1 MNDKQKPS
9 IRFKG
14 FTEAWE
20 QRKLEEYLSV
30 SSDKNGDGTYDKTD
44 VLSVSGDYGIVNQ
57 IEFQGRSF
65 AGASVLNYG
74 VVRTGDIVYT
84 KSPLNSNPYGII
96 KSNKG
101 KTGIVSTLYAIY
113 HPKENTHSD
122 FVQTYFEQHARMN
135 NYMHPLVNKGAKN
148 DMKVSAEN
156 ALKGLVCF
164 PSYEEQKAISE
175 YFSVIDHL
183 ITLHQCK
190 ESAFSEWKD
199 SDFLQKHKTTWE
211 QRKFSDI
218 TFLAG
223 EKNKENIPYESY
235 SVTNEHGFIPQNE
248 QFENG
253 GTMATAD
260 KSMYYIVSKNSFA
273 YNPARINVGSIGYY
287 DKPENVIVSS
297 LYEVFK
303 TVDDIDDRFL
313 WHWFKSDAFQKMIEQ
328 YQEGGVRLYF
338 YYDKLCMCSLSIPSL
353 REQQKIGK
361 QLDTLDHLI
370 TLHQQ
375 KLKLL
380 KQIKK
385 GMVNCLFTKKYT
397 EKLRK
402 EPEKMTFKYEAD
414 FEEALIKV
422 LSNKGWEKEVIKYPT
437 EKDLLENWAKI
448 LFDNNRGIDR
458 LNNYP
463 LTEGEMQQ
471 ILEQINSLR
480 TPIKLNTFI
489 NGKTVSIKRDNPDD
503 VEHLGKEVSLKIY
516 DRREIAAGQ
525 SRYQIVQQPVFP
537 RKSKI
542 LNDRRG
548 DLMLLI
554 NGMPVIHIEL
564 KRSGVPVS
572 QAYNQIEKYSK
583 EGIFTGL
590 FSLVQVFVA
599 MTPTETRYYANP
611 GIDGQFNP
619 DYYFQWADFNNEPI
633 NDWKDIA
640 SSLLSIPMAH
650 QLIGFYTVADESDG
664 ILKVMRSY
672 QYYAANAISDKVAK
686 TKWDEKNQ
694 RGGFIWHT
702 TGSGKTMTSFKS
714 AQLIADSRDADKVVF
729 LMDRIELGTQSLG
742 EYRGFAGESKG
753 ISNEL
758 SSVKATENTY
768 TLISKLKSDSHLDTL
783 IVTSIQKMSRIKD
796 EDGGLNAY
804 DIEKINSKRI
814 VFIVDEAHRSTFGDM
829 LLTIKNTFPHALF
842 FGFTGTPIQ
851 EENQKKM
858 STTTTVFGNELHR
871 YSIADGIRDKNVLGF
886 DPYRVMTYK
895 DSDVRRVVALEKA
908 KAKTVEEAL
917 QDPKKSEIYYKYM
930 DSSKVKMAGY
940 IGDDG
945 KYVRGIEDYI
955 PNSQYQT
962 EEHQNKVVEDIADKW
977 LDLSHASKF
986 HAIFATSSIPEA
998 IEYYR
1003 LLKDK
1008 MPSLK
1013 TTCLFDPN
1021 IDNGGGVQ
1029 FKEEGLVEIIDD
1041 YNKKYDQEFSIGT
1054 HAGFKKD
1061 IALRLAH
1068 KEYYKTVDREP
1079 EKQLDLLIVVDQM
1092 LTGFD
1097 SKWVNTLYMDKM
1109 LEYENIIQAFSRT
1122 NRLFGPDKPFGTI
1135 RYYRRPHTME
1145 RNINDAVSLY
1155 SGNKPIGLFVDKLY
1169 KNLKKMN
1176 ELFGD
1181 IKDLFKNA
1189 GIDDFSKLPDD
1200 GTVVAKFTSL
1210 FREFNEYLEAAK
1222 IQGFKWNELSYK
1234 FVNDDGKND
1243 EIIVDFDET
1252 TYLILV
1258 QRYKEI
1264 PGGDPVGPGGDDVPY
1279 DLVGYITEIDT
1290 GRIDADY
1297 MNSRFEKY
1305 LKALHSDEVSEDLK
1319 EQALNELHKSFATLN
1334 QEEQKYANIFLHD
1347 VQRGDVFVEEGKTL
1361 RDYITEYQFKAK
1373 NDQIHRFA
1381 DTIGIDE
1388 DKLRCMME
1396 LKLTETNINEFGRLD
1411 ELKNTIDKSKAKA
1424 YFENKEGIKLN
1435 PPKVNIRVDK
1445 LVREFILKGGFEI
1458 D

>member
-1 MNDKQKPS
+1 
-9 IRFKG
+9 
-14 FTEAWE
+14 
-20 QRKLEEYLSV
+20 
-30 SSDKNGDGTYDKTD
+30 
-44 VLSVSGDYGIVNQ
+44 
-57 IEFQGRSF
+57 
-65 AGASVLNYG
+65 
-74 VVRTGDIVYT
+74 
-84 KSPLNSNPYGII
+84 
-96 KSNKG
+96 
-101 KTGIVSTLYAIY
+101 
-113 HPKENTHSD
+113 
-122 FVQTYFEQHARMN
+122 
-135 NYMHPLVNKGAKN
+135 
-148 DMKVSAEN
+148 
-156 ALKGLVCF
+156 
-164 PSYEEQKAISE
+164 
-175 YFSVIDHL
+175 
-183 ITLHQCK
+183 
-190 ESAFSEWKD
+190 
-199 SDFLQKHKTTWE
+199 
-211 QRKFSDI
+211 
-218 TFLAG
+218 
-223 EKNKENIPYESY
+223 
-235 SVTNEHGFIPQNE
+235 
-248 QFENG
+248 
-253 GTMATAD
+253 
-260 KSMYYIVSKNSFA
+260 
-273 YNPARINVGSIGYY
+273 
-287 DKPENVIVSS
+287 
-297 LYEVFK
+297 
-303 TVDDIDDRFL
+303 
-313 WHWFKSDAFQKMIEQ
+313 
-328 YQEGGVRLYF
+328 
-338 YYDKLCMCSLSIPSL
+338 
-353 REQQKIGK
+353 
-361 QLDTLDHLI
+361 
-370 TLHQQ
+370 
-375 KLKLL
+375 
-380 KQIKK
+380 
-385 GMVNCLFTKKYT
+385 
-397 EKLRK
+397 
-402 EPEKMTFKYEAD
+402 MTFKYEAD

-422 LSNKGWEKEVIKYPT
+422 LLNKGWEKEIIKYPT
-437 EKDLLENWAKI
+437 EKDLLNNWAKI

-471 ILEQINSLR
+471 ILEQINALR
-480 TPIKLNTFI
+480 IPIKLNTFI

-503 VEHLGKEVSLKIY
+503 KVHFGKEVSLKIY

-572 QAYNQIEKYSK
+572 RAYNQIEKYSK

-599 MTPTETRYYANP
+599 MTPDETRYYANP
-611 GIDGQFNP
+611 GIDGQFNS

-686 TKWDEKNQ
+686 IKWDEKNQ

-714 AQLIADSRDADKVVF
+714 AQLIADSQDADKVVF

-742 EYRGFAGESKG
+742 EYRGFAGESKD
-753 ISNEL
+753 ISNEQ

-768 TLISKLKSDSHLDTL
+768 TLISKLKSDSYLDTL

-796 EDGGLNAY
+796 EDEGLKAY

-814 VFIVDEAHRSTFGDM
+814 VFMIDEAHRSTFGDM
-829 LLTIKNTFPHALF
+829 LLTIKNTFPNAIF

-858 STTTTVFGNELHR
+858 NTTTTVFGNELHR
-871 YSIADGIRDKNVLGF
+871 YSIADGIRDKNILGF
-886 DPYRVMTYK
+886 DPYKVTTYR
-895 DSDVRRVVALEKA
+895 DSDVRRAVALEKA

-917 QDPKKSEIYYKYM
+917 ADPKKSETYYRYM
-930 DSSKVKMAGY
+930 DSAKVKMAGY
-940 IGDDG
+940 IGEDG
-945 KYVRGIEDYI
+945 KYVKGIEDYI
-955 PNSQYQT
+955 PNSQYQSS
-962 EEHQNKVVEDIADKW
+962 EDNQPSEHQKKVVEDIADKW
-977 LDLSHASKF
+977 IDLSHGSKF
-986 HAIFATSSIPEA
+986 HAIFATSSIPES

-1003 LLKDK
+1003 LLKNK

-1021 IDNGGGVQ
+1021 IDNSGGVQ

-1041 YNKKYDQEFSIGT
+1041 YNKEYDQEFSIGT
-1054 HAGFKKD
+1054 YAGFKKD

-1068 KEYYKTVDREP
+1068 KEYYKTIDREP

-1097 SKWVNTLYMDKM
+1097 SKWVNTLYLDKM

-1122 NRLFGPDKPFGTI
+1122 NRLFGPKKPFGTI

-1145 RNINDAVSLY
+1145 RNINNAVSLY

-1169 KNLKKMN
+1169 KNLEKMN
-1176 ELFGD
+1176 EIFKDIKELYKNAN
-1181 IKDLFKNA
+1181 IKDL
-1189 GIDDFSKLPDD
+1189 SKLPEDK
-1200 GTVVAKFTSL
+1200 TVIAKFALL
-1210 FREFNEYLEAAK
+1210 FRNFNEYLEAAK
-1222 IQGFKWNELSYK
+1222 IQGFKWSELSYE
-1234 FVNDDGKND
+1234 FVNDDGKKD
-1243 EIIVDFDET
+1243 EIEVNFDET

-1264 PGGDPVGPGGDDVPY
+1264 PRGDDPTVGTGDVPY

-1305 LKALHSDEVSEDLK
+1305 LKTLRSDEISEERK

-1347 VQRGDVFVEEGKTL
+1347 VQRGDVFVEEEKTL

-1373 NDQIHRFA
+1373 KDQIHRFA
-1381 DTIGIDE
+1381 DTIGVNE
-1388 DKLRCMME
+1388 EKLRSIMD

-1424 YFENKEGIKLN
+1424 YFENKESIKLN
-1435 PPKVNIRVDK
+1435 PSKVNIRVDK
-1445 LVREFILKGGFEI
+1445 LIREFILRGGFEI

>member
-1 MNDKQKPS
+1 
-9 IRFKG
+9 
-14 FTEAWE
+14 
-20 QRKLEEYLSV
+20 
-30 SSDKNGDGTYDKTD
+30 
-44 VLSVSGDYGIVNQ
+44 
-57 IEFQGRSF
+57 
-65 AGASVLNYG
+65 
-74 VVRTGDIVYT
+74 
-84 KSPLNSNPYGII
+84 
-96 KSNKG
+96 
-101 KTGIVSTLYAIY
+101 
-113 HPKENTHSD
+113 
-122 FVQTYFEQHARMN
+122 
-135 NYMHPLVNKGAKN
+135 
-148 DMKVSAEN
+148 
-156 ALKGLVCF
+156 
-164 PSYEEQKAISE
+164 
-175 YFSVIDHL
+175 
-183 ITLHQCK
+183 
-190 ESAFSEWKD
+190 
-199 SDFLQKHKTTWE
+199 
-211 QRKFSDI
+211 
-218 TFLAG
+218 
-223 EKNKENIPYESY
+223 
-235 SVTNEHGFIPQNE
+235 
-248 QFENG
+248 
-253 GTMATAD
+253 
-260 KSMYYIVSKNSFA
+260 
-273 YNPARINVGSIGYY
+273 
-287 DKPENVIVSS
+287 
-297 LYEVFK
+297 
-303 TVDDIDDRFL
+303 
-313 WHWFKSDAFQKMIEQ
+313 
-328 YQEGGVRLYF
+328 
-338 YYDKLCMCSLSIPSL
+338 
-353 REQQKIGK
+353 
-361 QLDTLDHLI
+361 
-370 TLHQQ
+370 
-375 KLKLL
+375 
-380 KQIKK
+380 
-385 GMVNCLFTKKYT
+385 
-397 EKLRK
+397 
-402 EPEKMTFKYEAD
+402 MTFKYESD

-463 LTEGEMQQ
+463 LTLIKVLSNKGWEKEVIKYPTEKDLLENWAKILFDNNRGIDRLNNYPLTDGEMQQILEQEKEVIKYPTEKDLLENWAKILFDNNRGIDRLNNYPLTDGEMQQ

-489 NGKTVSIKRDNPDD
+489 NGKTVSIKRDNPND

-583 EGIFTGL
+583 EGVFTGL

-611 GIDGQFNP
+611 GVDGQFNL

-753 ISNEL
+753 ISNEQSSVKATENTYTDADKVVFL
-758 SSVKATENTY
+758 MDRIELGTQSLGEYRGFAGESKGISNEQSSVKATENTY

-829 LLTIKNTFPHALF
+829 LLTIKNTFPNAIF

-945 KYVRGIEDYI
+945 KYVKGIEDYI

-977 LDLSHASKF
+977 VDLSHASKF

-1068 KEYYKTVDREP
+1068 KEYYKTIDREP

-1135 RYYRRPHTME
+1135 RYYRKPHTME

-1181 IKDLFKNA
+1181 IKDLYKNA
-1189 GIDDFSKLPDD
+1189 GVEDFSKLPDD
-1200 GTVVAKFTSL
+1200 GTVVAKFASL

-1234 FVNDDGKND
+1234 FVDEDGKKD
-1243 EIIVDFDET
+1243 EITVDFDET

-1264 PGGDPVGPGGDDVPY
+1264 PSGDPIGPGGDDVPY

-1305 LKALHSDEVSEDLK
+1305 LKALHSDETSEDLK
-1319 EQALNELHKSFATLN
+1319 ELALNELHKSFATLN

-1347 VQRGDVFVEEGKTL
+1347 VQRGDVIVEEGKTL

-1388 DKLRCMME
+1388 DKLRGMMG